1 MNTYNG
7 MYTSVVYT
15 RKRMT
20 VREDQFDNNI
30 FYIVNYILQ
39 LHEFLQLVT
48 KMNTFISWWFY

>member
-15 RKRMT
+15 RKRSWMT

-30 FYIVNYILQ
+30 FYIINYMLQ
-39 LHEFLQLVT
+39 LHELLQLVT
-48 KMNTFISWWFY
+48 KMKTFIS